1 MARSAPFFVGG
12 VTPLSNLSHSDR
24 PEYVYNYYVTY
35 MDEANIWHYA
45 LPPLLSLFCSPRN
58 CPVAMDGVSE
68 LAELNI

>member
-12 VTPLSNLSHSDR
+12 VTPLSKLSHSDR

-45 LPPLLSLFCSPRN
+45 LPPLACFILPSVRHEIVPSPWMESAN
-58 CPVAMDGVSE
+58 
-68 LAELNI
+68 